1 MPSTFRY
8 LTRLIAGS
16 KTVQQSTMSL
26 LKIPFL
32 VASAI
37 SVQISF
43 TTSSPPPSSEER
55 QKPTAFESIWSPTV
69 MMLCLELFKFSV
81 YAAVSAEA
89 ANILAMHISPTQIP
103 GGIYGAQAVQLLR
116 SLHSTPIT
124 PTFLA
129 CNLAVAIGGAL
140 RFYCITTLGKFWSF
154 QLSIRKEHRLVTSG
168 PYSVVRHPSYTGL
181 LLQSIGVIVM
191 YGSPGS
197 WMWRSGILQVPF
209 MTALAVAGC
218 LVYTMSVWLSVTR
231 PAIEDKMLQRTMGED
246 WENWAKKVRYR
257 LLPGIY

>member
-1 MPSTFRY
+1 
-8 LTRLIAGS
+8 
-16 KTVQQSTMSL
+16 MSL

-37 SVQISF
+37 GVQISF

-55 QKPTAFESIWSPTV
+55 QKPTVFESSLSSTV
-69 MMLCLELFKFSV
+69 TILCLELVKFSV
-81 YAAVSAEA
+81 YAPLLAEA

-140 RFYCITTLGKFWSF
+140 RFYCISTLGKFWSF
-154 QLSIRKEHRLVTSG
+154 QLSVRKEHRLVTSG
-168 PYSVVRHPSYTGL
+168 PYSVVRHPSYTGC
-181 LLQSIGVIVM
+181 LLQSVGVIVM

-209 MTALAVAGC
+209 MTALAVIGC
-218 LVYTMSVWLSVTR
+218 LMYTMSVWISITR
-231 PAIEDKMLQRTMGED
+231 PAIEDKMLQRAIGED
-246 WENWAKKVRYR
+246 WENWAKVVKYR